1 MTIIASG
8 SSNMDTVN
16 YLVGTVTNILTI
28 DNSYYSGLIYIDEE
42 EQVKESQGIFIDDIS
57 DIDEEFFTTTLG
69 WNVNVWDFS
78 ELDIDLQLY
87 PVIINY

>member
-69 WNVNVWDFS
+69 WNVNIWDFS